1 MREVEYTNEK
11 TMNIKNKYNLP
22 RGTIC
27 VARMV
32 NGELV
37 ALRIVYPV
45 WQAYQGAF
53 SIL

>member
-1 MREVEYTNEK
+1 
-11 TMNIKNKYNLP
+11 MNIKNKYNLP

-32 NGELV
+32 DGELI